1 VTALFV
7 VFSLPRSRSYWLSR
21 FLSHDGWHC
30 GHDEIR
36 HLRSLG
42 DARAWLA
49 RPRTGTAETAAAP
62 FWRILRRLAPD
73 ARVVVVRRDPAAVF
87 ASLLRLPVEFD
98 AAVMVRQLRRFD
110 AALDE
115 ITARWP
121 GALSVSFEDLRH
133 EATCAAV
140 YEHCLGHAHDPA
152 WWAALAGQ
160 NLQADVVGVL
170 REVLANERLMA
181 RLRRGLE
188 GCRDYSIRLEAMHGP
203 TFGHVTVHRWSP
215 DVARAM
221 RRDIDA
227 ICALHDGP
235 IYVTQTE
242 HPHGDDHAKWRK
254 FVTLMG
260 FRFHTTVPEKPGHSV
275 CVRRG

>member
-1 VTALFV
+1 
-7 VFSLPRSRSYWLSR
+7 VFSLPRSRSFWLSR
-21 FLSHDGWHC
+21 FLSHNGWTC

-62 FWRILRRLAPD
+62 FWRLLRRLAPD

-87 ASLLRLPVEFD
+87 ASLLRLPVAFD
-98 AAVMVRQLRRFD
+98 AAVMVRQLRRLD

-115 ITARWP
+115 VSAHWP
-121 GALSVSFEDLRH
+121 GALSVSFEDLRC
-133 EATCAAV
+133 EAACAAV
-140 YEHCLGHAHDPA
+140 YEHCLGQPHDPA

-160 NLQADVVGVL
+160 NLQADVVSVL
-170 REVLANERLMA
+170 REVLANQRLMA
-181 RLRRGLE
+181 RLRRGS
-188 GCRDYSIRLEAMHGP
+188 GCRDYTIRLEAAHGP

-215 DVARAM
+215 DVARAL

-227 ICALHDGP
+227 VCALHEGP
-235 IYVTQTE
+235 IYATQTDA
-242 HPHGDDHAKWRK
+242 PHGDDHDKWRK

-260 FRFHTTVPEKPGHSV
+260 FTFHTTVRGTGHSV
-275 CVRRG
+275 YVRRG